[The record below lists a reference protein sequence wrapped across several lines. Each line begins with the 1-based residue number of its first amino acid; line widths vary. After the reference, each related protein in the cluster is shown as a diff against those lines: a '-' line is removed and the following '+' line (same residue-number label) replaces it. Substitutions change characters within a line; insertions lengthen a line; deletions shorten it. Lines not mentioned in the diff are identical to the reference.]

1 MAQVLSATQLLQAFN
16 DAGVTDQAQA
26 TRLIRMMLRNLLKE
40 RSSYLLSK
48 AASGVTLTQA
58 EIDEMASNDAGVL
71 NLTQLIG

>member
-16 DAGVTDQAQA
+16 DAGVTDQATA

-40 RSSYLLSK
+40 RSNYLLSK
-48 AASGVTLTQA
+48 AASGTPLTQA

>member
-16 DAGVTDQAQA
+16 DAGVNDQATA

-48 AASGVTLTQA
+48 AASGTPLTQA
-58 EIDEMASNDAGVL
+58 EIAEMASNDAGVL